1 MTEVDPLAL
10 DLPVLAS
17 LAGSAADEFLLARL
31 RADGHERISRSHGY
45 VFQRLIAGAPT
56 VTELGAALGVTQQ
69 AASKAVIE
77 LEQLGY
83 VERSADAADSRIRR
97 IALTDRGREVV
108 QLGRRLRA
116 ELEQTLLATV
126 DPADAAAARRVLVA
140 LLAASGG
147 LEAIAGRSVPLPS
160 D

>member
-1 MTEVDPLAL
+1 MTDVDPLAL

-31 RADGHERISRSHGY
+31 RSAGHDRIRRSHGY

-56 VTELGAALGVTQQ
+56 VTQLGAPLGVTQQ

-83 VERSADAADSRIRR
+83 VDRSADAADSRIRR
-97 IALTDRGREVV
+97 IGLTARGREAVE
-108 QLGRRLRA
+108 LGRRLRA
-116 ELEQTLLATV
+116 ELERALLATV
-126 DPADAAAARRVLVA
+126 EPADAAAARRVLVA

-147 LEAIAGRSVPLPS
+147 LAAISDRRVPMPS